1 MFDVMCN
8 VKSIYV
14 DFQEYRG
21 YMYLPKDNCSD
32 MSSTIKC
39 FKAIDP
45 EITRIYV
52 FVENEVDIVYL
63 IEHDKWVAM
72 RLVKRSP
79 CTAKT

>member
-14 DFQEYRG
+14 DVSQYRG
-21 YMYLPKDNCSD
+21 YMDLPQYNVPD

-45 EITRIYV
+45 EIKRIDV
-52 FVENEVDIVYL
+52 FVEDKLDIVYL
-63 IEHDKWVAM
+63 IEDGEWAA
-72 RLVKRSP
+72 KRPAKQPS